1 MKNKFKRI
9 EWLNLYSRG
18 FVVESINNNY
28 KNEDIIIERK
38 NKTSSRKINKKI
50 DKNITFEKI
59 SSIPQ
64 NKNKTKNIISL
75 DKKNHYFI
83 NLNEFTINQDDNII
97 NKKEIKKDEN
107 KKEIKKKKN
116 KKKNK
121 STINI
126 NFININQNIIVKKPE
141 KKRELKNKRKEI
153 KNKISSPL
161 INYLSLQTQKEN
173 KMLKIPIKKSD
184 NKNQINFDINKKIN
198 NGKEIE
204 IENKKDIKLKKINL
218 NLYNYINYK
227 NDYSKQNKKRN
238 EYGFDNGSNFIKFG
252 DLGGYTFDDESIMT
266 EGKNIG
272 EFSEIC
278 NTTSNNLIIN
288 DKSKVGLNMFLC
300 GNTKHQDFKKRKVE
314 ELKLII
320 DEIKK

>member
-1 MKNKFKRI
+1 M
-9 EWLNLYSRG
+9 
-18 FVVESINNNY
+18 
-28 KNEDIIIERK
+28 
-38 NKTSSRKINKKI
+38 
-50 DKNITFEKI
+50 
-59 SSIPQ
+59 
-64 NKNKTKNIISL
+64 
-75 DKKNHYFI
+75 
-83 NLNEFTINQDDNII
+83 
-97 NKKEIKKDEN
+97 
-107 KKEIKKKKN
+107 
-116 KKKNK
+116 
-121 STINI
+121 
-126 NFININQNIIVKKPE
+126 KKPE

-173 KMLKIPIKKSD
+173 KMFKIPIKKSD
-184 NKNQINFDINKKIN
+184 NKNQISFDTNKKIN
-198 NGKEIE
+198 NEQE
-204 IENKKDIKLKKINL
+204 IENKKNIKLKKINL

-300 GNTKHQDFKKRKVE
+300 GNIKNQDFKKRKVE

>member
-97 NKKEIKKDEN
+97 NKKEIKEEKN

-126 NFININQNIIVKKPE
+126 K
-141 KKRELKNKRKEI
+141 
-153 KNKISSPL
+153 
-161 INYLSLQTQKEN
+161 
-173 KMLKIPIKKSD
+173 
-184 NKNQINFDINKKIN
+184 
-198 NGKEIE
+198 
-204 IENKKDIKLKKINL
+204 
-218 NLYNYINYK
+218 
-227 NDYSKQNKKRN
+227 
-238 EYGFDNGSNFIKFG
+238 
-252 DLGGYTFDDESIMT
+252 
-266 EGKNIG
+266 
-272 EFSEIC
+272 C
-278 NTTSNNLIIN
+278 
-288 DKSKVGLNMFLC
+288 
-300 GNTKHQDFKKRKVE
+300 
-314 ELKLII
+314 
-320 DEIKK
+320 

>member
-97 NKKEIKKDEN
+97 NKKEIKAEEN

-116 KKKNK
+116 RKKNK

-126 NFININQNIIVKKPE
+126 NFININQNIIVKKDE
-141 KKRELKNKRKEI
+141 KKRELINKRKEI

-173 KMLKIPIKKSD
+173 KILKIPIKKSN
-184 NKNQINFDINKKIN
+184 NKNQISFDINKKN
-198 NGKEIE
+198 NNEHE
-204 IENKKDIKLKKINL
+204 IENNKDIKLKKINL
-218 NLYNYINYK
+218 NLYNYINNK
-227 NDYSKQNKKRN
+227 NNFTKQNKKRN
-238 EYGFDNGSNFIKFG
+238 EYGFDSGSNFIKFG
-252 DLGGYTFDDESIMT
+252 DLGGYTFDDEIIMT
-266 EGKNIG
+266 EVKNIG

-278 NTTSNNLIIN
+278 NTTSNNLVLN